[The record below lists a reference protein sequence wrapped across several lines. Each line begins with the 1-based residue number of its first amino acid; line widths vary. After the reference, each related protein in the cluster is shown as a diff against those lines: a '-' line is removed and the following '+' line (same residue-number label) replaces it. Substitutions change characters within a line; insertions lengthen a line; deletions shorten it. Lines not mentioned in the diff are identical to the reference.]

1 MKHLTTFKNFQSD
14 FTLDFIYGRI
24 TKDEY
29 ISHLESLNENWISDS
44 YEKVKWKVIEHLW
57 TFLEESKKIGF
68 KILSKVFTFLKW
80 IWNKIKSFKEKYPII
95 FKIITITL
103 LVLIILILSSCVA
116 HAQVSGQPLDEE
128 QINLAIGFIN
138 DMEEHGKIKS
148 FTTLDVNKAIAYLIK
163 LRDAHG
169 VVDPNDVHNFGQE
182 SVTLADKA
190 IEASERLVKEARVEG
205 KGSAVYQYCLDIM
218 QKGSD
223 FINYSIKKTSSG
235 EVVKLGIK

>member
-14 FTLDFIYGRI
+14 FTLDFIYGRM

-44 YEKVKWKVIEHLW
+44 YEKVKWKVIEYLW

-68 KILSKVFTFLKW
+68 KIFSKAFTFLKW
-80 IWNKIKSFKEKYPII
+80 IWNKIKSFKEKHPII

-128 QINLAIGFIN
+128 QIDLAIGFIN
-138 DMEEHGKIKS
+138 DMKEHGEIKS